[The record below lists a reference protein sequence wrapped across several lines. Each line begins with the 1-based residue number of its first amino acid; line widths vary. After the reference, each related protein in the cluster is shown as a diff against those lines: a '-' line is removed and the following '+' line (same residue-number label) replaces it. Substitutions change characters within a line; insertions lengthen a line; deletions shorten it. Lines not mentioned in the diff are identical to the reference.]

1 VVRRVG
7 ALPLLKIAD
16 LIPIP
21 THNINQIRVYA
32 NSKRSRHYTLCTPE
46 CRKALDNYIE
56 FRRSCGEN
64 ITPKSPLF
72 RREFDKRDIF
82 AVANDIK
89 PITKASIKI
98 ILRQVLYSSGI
109 RTPVPK

>member
-1 VVRRVG
+1 MQTQRGVD
-7 ALPLLKIAD
+7 A
-16 LIPIP
+16 
-21 THNINQIRVYA
+21 
-32 NSKRSRHYTLCTPE
+32 TLCVHLNAEKPWII
-46 CRKALDNYIE
+46 IE

>member
-32 NSKRSRHYTLCTPE
+32 NSNS
-46 CRKALDNYIE
+46 RKALDNYIE